1 MVSSSVVLFV
11 LRLKVESSICH
22 AHDIKVFRRGYLKE
36 ILHEMMMQ
44 DLSSGDNVADF
55 LFGFKKPAT
64 SYWQRDVAF
73 NVALCTSSYTI
84 SICLVG
90 VKNHLKD
97 GSFDLF
103 FWKIHC
109 LETKVKCFREGA
121 YASYVSYR
129 RILFMK
135 SFCEARLIYSRK
147 TMKFDYY
154 FLDFSSYLIKT
165 IKRTGHVRKRTPI

>member
-11 LRLKVESSICH
+11 LRLKVECGICH
-22 AHDIKVFRRGYLKE
+22 AHDIKVLRRGYLKE

-84 SICLVG
+84 SI
-90 VKNHLKD
+90 
-97 GSFDLF
+97 LF
-103 FWKIHC
+103 SRRQKSP
-109 LETKVKCFREGA
+109 EGWQ
-121 YASYVSYR
+121 
-129 RILFMK
+129 F
-135 SFCEARLIYSRK
+135 
-147 TMKFDYY
+147 
-154 FLDFSSYLIKT
+154 
-165 IKRTGHVRKRTPI
+165 

>member
-1 MVSSSVVLFV
+1 MSRTWYKSVAERL
-11 LRLKVESSICH
+11 LKGNTTRNDDARLKFGRQCCR
-22 AHDIKVFRRGYLKE
+22 FFYLVLKN
-36 ILHEMMMQ
+36 LQLLTGNEM
-44 DLSSGDNVADF
+44 LG
-55 LFGFKKPAT
+55 LT
-64 SYWQRDVAF
+64 S
-73 NVALCTSSYTI
+73 LCTPSYTI

-165 IKRTGHVRKRTPI
+165 IKRTGHVRKRTPV

>member
-44 DLSSGDNVADF
+44 DFSSGDNVADF

-90 VKNHLKD
+90 FKNHLKD

-109 LETKVKCFREGA
+109 LETKVKCFGEGV
-121 YASYVSYR
+121 YASYLSFR

-147 TMKFDYY
+147 KFDYY
-154 FLDFSSYLIKT
+154 FLDFSPYLIKT
-165 IKRTGHVRKRTPI
+165 IKRTGHVRKRTPV